1 MKRLH
6 KAGVA
11 NKSQFVKTV
20 WRERDVL
27 CAINR
32 MAANFLVSSRF
43 CFQDD
48 TYLYVILEF
57 MAGGDLRYYMS
68 QHGAMKE
75 NVARFYIAELVL
87 ALEELHSLNLLYR
100 DMKPDNVLL
109 DEDGHL
115 RLTDFGLAVPLK
127 AKYNFRNRG
136 FAGTPLYQAPE
147 VLQNQWYSY
156 PVDYWG
162 LGIMIYELTQLRL
175 PFRSD
180 HDIVYQKH
188 IRFKVPVSSSC
199 VSIVNALLQQ
209 NPDQRLGSGPRG
221 IDEIKSHPWFGGV
234 DWSRMARKGY
244 RPPFKPDVNRANCH
258 PHLELE
264 EQIINSSQDKTHRL
278 SAEDQNLFRDFEYNT
293 EVTREMLEAIEIL
306 ETRGPRDAHEAL
318 TTRNNEAHRR
328 RVTEAKERRR
338 RRMRANANAAAEPL
352 SLKTNLDQ
360 QTAASSNGNMSDT
373 SNVIGTPSARSVGS
387 RLLRIH
393 DRKNSTSNIKVRKA
407 RAIADA
413 HEAARARAAAA
424 KHGVSRPL
432 EEHKQVESG
441 DNGDDRNAHS
451 DSGTGGGRSG
461 GHPIVQR
468 HSSVTQRHSSVTQ
481 SRRSTQTGR
490 TPSTAPP
497 RPLTTTT
504 TGSQGTII
512 NDDAGAPTATDD
524 THTHDHQNML
534 IASRKRVDG
543 ADDLHPRQEPPAIPM
558 PNAVVVE

>member
-1 MKRLH
+1 MGACCCSMGRQLPPVNRQVVDSSHFEIYKVVGKGGFGKVNAVRARLTNETLAMKRLH

-278 SAEDQNLFRDFEYNT
+278 SAEDQVCSILT
-293 EVTREMLEAIEIL
+293 ESIL
-306 ETRGPRDAHEAL
+306 LCPCMPTIFVLRSRTCSATL
-318 TTRNNEAHRR
+318 STT
-328 RVTEAKERRR
+328 
-338 RRMRANANAAAEPL
+338 
-352 SLKTNLDQ
+352 
-360 QTAASSNGNMSDT
+360 
-373 SNVIGTPSARSVGS
+373 
-387 RLLRIH
+387 LR
-393 DRKNSTSNIKVRKA
+393 
-407 RAIADA
+407 
-413 HEAARARAAAA
+413 
-424 KHGVSRPL
+424 
-432 EEHKQVESG
+432 
-441 DNGDDRNAHS
+441 
-451 DSGTGGGRSG
+451 
-461 GHPIVQR
+461 
-468 HSSVTQRHSSVTQ
+468 
-481 SRRSTQTGR
+481 
-490 TPSTAPP
+490 
-497 RPLTTTT
+497 
-504 TGSQGTII
+504 
-512 NDDAGAPTATDD
+512 
-524 THTHDHQNML
+524 
-534 IASRKRVDG
+534 
-543 ADDLHPRQEPPAIPM
+543 
-558 PNAVVVE
+558 